1 MGLPQAKASVREE
14 FPPETSAVAEIERL
28 KRELAVARARIG
40 ELEARADIDPL
51 LDVLNRRG
59 FERELKRAL
68 AHAKRYGTPAALMF
82 VDLDNFKS
90 VNDRHGH
97 GTGDA
102 LLKAVTREI
111 TRHVRASDVVGRLGG
126 DEFGVLLWRVD
137 ETQAVTKARELE
149 GLLARVSVMHGQ
161 AHVQVSASVAT
172 VVMVNAL
179 SRQRSRRPTRRSEII
194 RVDRRDAV
202 KRSSPNCSVYSIRS
216 ASDGSTREARQA
228 GMRLARADTHS
239 STRAAPAHEKGS
251 ATLTR

>member
-14 FPPETSAVAEIERL
+14 FPPDASLLAEIERL
-28 KRELAVARARIG
+28 KRELAIARARVG
-40 ELEARADIDPL
+40 ELEARADVDPL

-68 AHAKRYGTPAALMF
+68 AHTKRYGTPAALMF
-82 VDLDNFKS
+82 VDLDNFKT

-137 ETQAVTKARELE
+137 EAQAVTKARELE
-149 GLLARVSVMHGQ
+149 GLLARVSVMQGQ
-161 AHVQVSASVAT
+161 VHVQVGASVGD
-172 VVMVNAL
+172 AL
-179 SRQRSRRPTRRSEII
+179 LRADITPAEII
-194 RVDRRDAV
+194 TAADRAMYGRKDEKRGLPAVDF
-202 KRSSPNCSVYSIRS
+202 
-216 ASDGSTREARQA
+216 Q
-228 GMRLARADTHS
+228 
-239 STRAAPAHEKGS
+239 GS
-251 ATLTR
+251 AN